1 MKHSQI
7 VIFFYVD
14 FVEAKLAGIRKIP
27 MSSKMVTFYEDF
39 IVAILAGI
47 GKNSHY

>member
-1 MKHSQI
+1 
-7 VIFFYVD
+7 
-14 FVEAKLAGIRKIP
+14 

-47 GKNSHY
+47 RKNSHYW